1 MKLIIVLYCINLICN
16 LSINERKGKYTMD
29 VDTIMSLI
37 IGAVAFELYNK
48 FYAKGDKKKL
58 LIGIIAGVVCYLLYL
73 IL

>member
-1 MKLIIVLYCINLICN
+1 
-16 LSINERKGKYTMD
+16 MD

-37 IGAVAFELYNK
+37 IGAVAFELYNM

>member
-1 MKLIIVLYCINLICN
+1 MNIERII
-16 LSINERKGKYTMD
+16 
-29 VDTIMSLI
+29 SLI
-37 IGAVAFELYNK
+37 IGAVAFELYNM